1 MDGNGTLSYH
11 EVVGRLQARYG
22 VRKEDAKALFERCD
36 DDGNGVIDMDEF
48 MNHYEDIRAIV
59 GKQFPRRPDQRPAFV
74 FDRGTPVTEL

>member
-1 MDGNGTLSYH
+1 MSDQGG
-11 EVVGRLQARYG
+11 
-22 VRKEDAKALFERCD
+22 ALEQCD